1 MKKLLLLALVVC
13 GSMFARNRDCSL
25 CHNECATT
33 YEAAVPVCQEL
44 RLVTVPAEKQ
54 IYYSC
59 PTPSCAHTDAL
70 NVFNA

>member
-13 GSMFARNRDCSL
+13 GSMVARNRNCNL
-25 CHNECATT
+25 CETECATT
-33 YEAAVPVCQEL
+33 YEATVPVCQEL

-59 PTPSCAHTDAL
+59 PTPSCAHNDAL
-70 NVFNA
+70 LAFQG